1 MTKFLSDC
9 VNKYRECSGFE
20 GDFPKVPTP
29 NLVENTREHKARN
42 PNFEIK
48 EGASPAAR
56 HGKARAQTA
65 LSLPRSGTNKYVR
78 LLKQLSHFL
87 ENDL

>member
-29 NLVENTREHKARN
+29 NLVEITREHKARN

-65 LSLPRSGTNKYVR
+65 LLTAQRNQPIRKTSKAAKSFFRK
-78 LLKQLSHFL
+78 
-87 ENDL
+87 